1 MSDIIKGLADAGLG
15 VASVL
20 ALVIVVWRQLDT
32 INAVSQ
38 MLKIMSDSIQENT
51 HATNASTELIKEL
64 GLLLRSEQYNKKD

>member
-64 GLLLRSEQYNKKD
+64 GLFLRSEQRDKKD